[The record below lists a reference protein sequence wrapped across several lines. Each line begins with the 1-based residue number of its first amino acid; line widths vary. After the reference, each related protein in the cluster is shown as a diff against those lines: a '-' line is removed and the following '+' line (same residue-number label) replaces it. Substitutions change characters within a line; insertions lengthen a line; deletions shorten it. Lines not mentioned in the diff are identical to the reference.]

1 MKIYDFRA
9 VEAAGGFC
17 RSEKPRFS
25 WKVQSENK
33 DTVQT
38 KFTLIVLK
46 DGVPVQQ
53 AAGESE
59 SQYVLPEGE
68 PLAPR
73 TSYEARLTAYD
84 NHGETASSVLFFE
97 TDKLSEPFTAKMIA
111 PKEQLAPVYA
121 LKGKFTAKKPVK
133 SARLYATALLLLS
146 NKLSKMAAKTS
157 LF

>member
-38 KFTLIVLK
+38 KFTLTVLK

-53 AAGESE
+53 AEGESE

-73 TSYEARLTAYD
+73 TSYEARLALCTELDRLWEEKVLPAYLD
-84 NHGETASSVLFFE
+84 EFHGRMIQAGNGQAAADEKRRAEENRIREMSQY
-97 TDKLSEPFTAKMIA
+97 KMRDYIEERL
-111 PKEQLAPVYA
+111 EQWFDPDDD
-121 LKGKFTAKKPVK
+121 
-133 SARLYATALLLLS
+133 
-146 NKLSKMAAKTS
+146 
-157 LF
+157 